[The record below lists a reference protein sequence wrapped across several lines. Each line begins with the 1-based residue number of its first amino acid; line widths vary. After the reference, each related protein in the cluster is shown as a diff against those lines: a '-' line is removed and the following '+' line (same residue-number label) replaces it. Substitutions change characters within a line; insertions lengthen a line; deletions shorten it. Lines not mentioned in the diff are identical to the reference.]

1 MFLHYLIS
9 QHYRSKTIV
18 QHQRYYVYSVEK
30 LAKREGNRHELC
42 INLIIALNKP
52 NKSCSSLHNFFHK
65 LKDSHNINYLLF
77 ICKKRD
83 KSEPTRI
90 N

>member
-1 MFLHYLIS
+1 MFLRYLIS

-52 NKSCSSLHNFFHK
+52 NESLSFF
-65 LKDSHNINYLLF
+65 L
-77 ICKKRD
+77 
-83 KSEPTRI
+83 PTKHHPRNNHVLSI
-90 N
+90 IPND